1 MATPA
6 LVPAR
11 RRPLT
16 FRPDLSRLLDAFF
29 AGRNERTLAA
39 YRADLEDFTAFTG
52 AATLGE
58 ASSRLLS
65 VSHGEANATALAY
78 KAFMVDRGLQAA
90 TINRRLAALRSLVK
104 LANTLGLVAWT
115 LAVENV
121 KSQAYRDTRG
131 PGRDGFAALLDAAQ
145 AQQGPKAFRDITIL
159 RLLHDLGLRRGEVV
173 SLDVADLDLA
183 GDRITVL
190 GKGRSQKEPITLPQP
205 TKDALEAWLAARG
218 TEAGPLFVNFDRA
231 RKGGRLTGAAVYYI
245 VSRLGL
251 KAGLVVRPHGIRHL
265 AITSALDLTQGN
277 VRAVQKFS
285 RHKDMRVLNLYDD
298 NRLDL
303 AGDVAKLV
311 AGD

>member
-52 AATLGE
+52 AATVGE

-121 KSQAYRDTRG
+121 KSQAADSG
-131 PGRDGFAALLDAAQ
+131 DGGQ
-145 AQQGPKAFRDITIL
+145 AFHLKADS
-159 RLLHDLGLRRGEVV
+159 E
-173 SLDVADLDLA
+173 S
-183 GDRITVL
+183 
-190 GKGRSQKEPITLPQP
+190 GRSRT
-205 TKDALEAWLAARG
+205 A
-218 TEAGPLFVNFDRA
+218 
-231 RKGGRLTGAAVYYI
+231 
-245 VSRLGL
+245 
-251 KAGLVVRPHGIRHL
+251 IR
-265 AITSALDLTQGN
+265 
-277 VRAVQKFS
+277 
-285 RHKDMRVLNLYDD
+285 
-298 NRLDL
+298 
-303 AGDVAKLV
+303 
-311 AGD
+311 